1 MKSTIMTIAA
11 LALAASVQA
20 QTISDVLKSV
30 EQNNMEL
37 QAMLKGNEAADLE
50 TRRENYLEDPS
61 VEYSPFFNNDARGM
75 ASSELVVKQGFD
87 FPTLYGARSKAAK
100 LQSGVRELEYRT
112 ARRDLLLQAKN
123 ICLDLVHLDK
133 QKAILAER
141 RKNADELLAM
151 FTEKY
156 DNGDATSLELNKI
169 KMERM
174 NLATELTQAETARAE
189 ALSQLCALN
198 GGKPIDLGTAEY
210 PALPDA
216 GAAALYE
223 QAVSSDVTVMAAQ
236 ASVKAAEQDIKVNKQ
251 SWIPKLEVGY
261 RRNTDGRDASNGF
274 LIGGSIPLFSSKNKV
289 KTAKA
294 RHTEARMRQTEAA
307 IKAES
312 SARALIDKMDRLDAA
327 MKAYDVPLM
336 RQTLS
341 LLRTAVEN
349 GQISVTDYYVE
360 ADNVYRNLLAYM
372 DVERQYHGVVAD
384 ITKNG
389 L

>member
-20 QTISDVLKSV
+20 QTIGDVLKSV

-87 FPTLYGARSKAAK
+87 FPSLYGARSKAAK

-156 DNGDATSLELNKI
+156 DKGDATAIELNKI

-174 NLATELTQAETARAE
+174 NLEAELAAAEADRATALEQLRAMNGGVGIECADTLYPPRPDEGYEAVYARAV
-189 ALSQLCALN
+189 A
-198 GGKPIDLGTAEY
+198 
-210 PALPDA
+210 
-216 GAAALYE
+216 
-223 QAVSSDVTVMAAQ
+223 SDWQVMAAAAAVDAAGQ
-236 ASVKAAEQDIKVNKQ
+236 DVKVSRQG
-251 SWIPKLEVGY
+251 WMPKLEIGF
-261 RRNTDGRDASNGF
+261 RRNTEGPEASNGF
-274 LIGGSIPLFSSKNKV
+274 LIGGSIPIFANRHKV
-289 KTAKA
+289 KAAKA
-294 RHTEARMRQTEAA
+294 RQAEAEMARTDARL
-307 IKAES
+307 KAES
-312 SARALIDKMDRLDAA
+312 AARAAVESMRRLGASMA
-327 MKAYDVPLM
+327 AYDVPLM
-336 RQTLS
+336 RQTLR
-341 LLRTAVEN
+341 LLRKAVES
-349 GQISVTDYYVE
+349 GQMSVTDYYVE
-360 ADNVYRNLLAYM
+360 ADGVYRNMQAYA
-372 DVERQYHGVVAD
+372 DLERQYHGLVAD
-384 ITKNG
+384 ITKND